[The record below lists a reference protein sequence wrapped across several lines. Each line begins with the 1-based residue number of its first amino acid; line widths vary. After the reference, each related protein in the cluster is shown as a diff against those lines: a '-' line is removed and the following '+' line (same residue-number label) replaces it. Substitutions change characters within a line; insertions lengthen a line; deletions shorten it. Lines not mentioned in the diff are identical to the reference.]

1 MCLMCNPAA
10 ATLMNITRR
19 NLLKGMG
26 AAGLAAAMPFRAES
40 ASADPG
46 EIIFFGGPI
55 LTMEA
60 DQPEVEAVAVADGVI
75 RAVGSKD
82 KLLAQ
87 KSANAQLVDLRGR
100 TLLPGFIEP
109 HMHTIFAYFE
119 DWIDMGPFVN
129 SSFDEAIGRLRAAAK
144 LAKPGEWVRGWQ
156 YDPAITPGAQP
167 IGMEL
172 LDDIAPDNPL
182 FILEG
187 NGHVTYANSRAFEL
201 AGITQD
207 TANPPEGRY
216 LHDAVGKLSGRMEEY
231 PAFVPFVDKMPPVA
245 PPEMERRVRALFDRG
260 ASNGCTAM
268 MDCGLGLL
276 MGEQDVRTIQ
286 GVVANDAPVRVRGAL
301 ASTMYDKWVE
311 LGFTP
316 GHGDD
321 LFRLNAMK
329 AWVDGSNQARTGYMR
344 EPYMNSSGRG
354 ELNYPLDK
362 LKSTLTRAHKDGWQ
376 ICVHANG
383 DAGIDNALEAY
394 AAALEA
400 APRADHRHRIEHCSI
415 MHDEQIQ
422 KIGDLALS
430 PSFLIGHVEYW
441 GEAFRDVILGP
452 ERANLLDR
460 CGSALKANL
469 KISLHSDY
477 NVTPI
482 KPLQH
487 IQTAVTRVMR
497 TNGEIL
503 NPDERISVEAAIRAV
518 TIDAAWQCHMDE
530 LTGSI
535 KAGKAADFVILEDN
549 PMTVAPDQISQIK
562 VSETWLDGKRRFS
575 ANP

>member
-10 ATLMNITRR
+10 ETLMNISRR

-26 AAGLAAAMPFRAES
+26 AAGLAVAMPFRA
-40 ASADPG
+40 AGANTDPG
-46 EIIFFGGPI
+46 EVIFFGGTI

-60 DQPEVEAVAVADGVI
+60 DQPQVEAVAVANGI
-75 RAVGSKD
+75 IHSVGTKD
-82 KLLAQ
+82 ALLAQ
-87 KSANAQLVDLRGR
+87 KSANAQLIDLQGR

-119 DWIDMGPFVN
+119 DWLDMGPFVN
-129 SSFDEAIGRLRAAAK
+129 NSFNEALGKLRAEAK

-167 IGMEL
+167 ITIEL

-187 NGHVTYANSRAFEL
+187 NGHVAYANTKAFEL
-201 AGITQD
+201 TGITQN
-207 TANPPEGRY
+207 TPNPPEGRY
-216 LHDAVGKLSGRMEEY
+216 IHVASGKLSGRMEEY
-231 PAFVPFVDKMPPVA
+231 PASLPFIDKMPQLA
-245 PPEMERRVRALFDRG
+245 PQEMQRRVRALLDRG

-276 MGEQDVRTIQ
+276 MGEQDVRTLQ
-286 GVVANDAPVRVRGAL
+286 GVVANDAPVRMRGAL
-301 ASTMYDKWVE
+301 ASTLYDEWVK

-316 GHGDD
+316 GFGDD
-321 LFRLNAMK
+321 LFRLNVMK

-344 EPYMNSSGRG
+344 EPYMNSTERG
-354 ELNYPLDK
+354 ELNYSLED
-362 LKSTLTRAHKDGWQ
+362 LKSTLTRAHHDGWQ

-394 AAALEA
+394 ATALQT
-400 APRADHRHRIEHCSI
+400 APRADHRHRVEHCSI
-415 MHDEQIQ
+415 MHDGQLQ
-422 KIGDLALS
+422 KIVDLGLS

-441 GEAFRDVILGP
+441 GEAFRDTILGP
-452 ERANLLDR
+452 ERTNLLDR

-497 TNGEIL
+497 TNGEVL
-503 NPDERISVEAAIRAV
+503 NPAERIPVEAAIRAV
-518 TIDAAWQCHMDE
+518 TIDAAWQCHMDD

-535 KAGKAADFVILEDN
+535 KTGKAADFVILEDN
-549 PMTVAPDQISQIK
+549 PMTIEPDNISRIK
-562 VSETWLDGKRRFS
+562 VSETWLDGRRRFS
-575 ANP
+575 AGA